1 MAESATVLFSLA
13 VEDPL
18 ASNLL
23 EGVLAVAEAHG
34 VSLRWGT
41 CNGGLLVL
49 AFDGPISQAEI
60 VGILESK
67 ARSKSSSATPFFR
80 ENSRTQ
86 SLYSQ
91 ILARRSE

>member
-18 ASNLL
+18 AADLL
-23 EGVLAVAEAHG
+23 DGVLAVAEAHG

-67 ARSKSSSATPFFR
+67 ARSKSQASLHESARLGVCADSF
-80 ENSRTQ
+80 
-86 SLYSQ
+86 
-91 ILARRSE
+91 SEAMR

>member
-23 EGVLAVAEAHG
+23 EGVLAAAEAHG

-49 AFDGPISQAEI
+49 AFDGPLSQAEI

-67 ARSKSSSATPFFR
+67 ARSKSSIPPESARLGVCAGSSF
-80 ENSRTQ
+80 
-86 SLYSQ
+86 
-91 ILARRSE
+91 SEAMR